1 MKGKKIAEKMRSD
14 FEKERQKETADNVTI
29 KQMRP
34 FCLLLNKRNNA
45 VQLNLSNRIT

>member
-14 FEKERQKETADNVTI
+14 FEKERQKEADNVTI